1 MLTILPQEPP
11 ESGWWLARLGAGA
24 ASKVGLVPGTYLQ
37 RVATPT
43 AATPPPPPP
52 QAPPPG
58 GVAEVSGGIALALAD
73 FSAEEGEEL
82 SVALGDMLTPTG
94 APIRRNSAQFGAIRR
109 NSRTSAALLSLP
121 SPGRDAPDGWLHVV
135 AAGGAAGLVPRE
147 FVRLQPA
154 PMAYTMERASQ
165 FTDGRTEGTANTR

>member
-73 FSAEEGEEL
+73 FSAEEG
-82 SVALGDMLTPTG
+82 APPRPTG
-94 APIRRNSAQFGAIRR
+94 HHD
-109 NSRTSAALLSLP
+109 L
-121 SPGRDAPDGWLHVV
+121 
-135 AAGGAAGLVPRE
+135 
-147 FVRLQPA
+147 
-154 PMAYTMERASQ
+154 
-165 FTDGRTEGTANTR
+165 

>member
-82 SVALGDMLTPTG
+82 SVALGDMRP
-94 APIRRNSAQFGAIRR
+94 
-109 NSRTSAALLSLP
+109 NSRTGERKEQRTR
-121 SPGRDAPDGWLHVV
+121 GRC
-135 AAGGAAGLVPRE
+135 GLTVI
-147 FVRLQPA
+147 
-154 PMAYTMERASQ
+154 SQ
-165 FTDGRTEGTANTR
+165 